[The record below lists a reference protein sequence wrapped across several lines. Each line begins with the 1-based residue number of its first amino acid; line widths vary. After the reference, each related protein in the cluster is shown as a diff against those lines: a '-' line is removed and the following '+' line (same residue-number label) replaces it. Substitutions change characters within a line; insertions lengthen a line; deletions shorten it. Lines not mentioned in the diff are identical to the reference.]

1 MADIFLSYNR
11 EDQATA
17 RLYADAFE
25 AAGLS
30 VWWDV
35 TLRAGETYDVV
46 TETALRE
53 ARAVVV
59 LWSPRSVLSRWVRA
73 EATIADRNRTLVPA
87 MIEQCERPIM
97 FELTQTADLTH
108 WNGDSA
114 DPAWQ
119 AFLTEVRRQAS
130 SSADELPAGPTSGPP
145 VSPVTDQSHELQAM
159 AQTAAATSSEKPTLG
174 KRSTVGIL
182 PFSNR
187 SASEEDDE
195 LVDALVEDLTAAIS
209 GNWGFRVLS
218 YRTMA
223 QYKGERID
231 IRQIAKDHDV
241 DYVME
246 GNLRRIGSKVRITAQ
261 LVDAHNGAIL
271 WTQKFDRPGT
281 ELFEL
286 LDDMVED
293 FTAHIGVQLEKIEL
307 DRAVKAEKP
316 DSAWDALKRA
326 WYSLTQTNTESIHY
340 AIANAKRAVE
350 LAPDYPVAVSTL
362 GLCLGILYQREG
374 SSDED
379 LLREALEHTRRALQ
393 MNGQHHIVQSQAS
406 LVNYYAQNWEDS
418 LRLAESAYETSPN
431 SMQTILALAGA
442 YTREERYDEAMAMIE
457 KFEAMMPRGLSL
469 IFAYITK
476 CWALYGMGR
485 IDEAI
490 ETASQMLKLVPSDH
504 TGLMMRPVLYAERGD
519 WDLALRDISELKRC
533 YPDETLE
540 LFLNTIMTSRLADS
554 VREQNAKMF
563 TELWNR
569 AEEQKEDQAAMSG
582 ASTQQ

>member
-73 EATIADRNRTLVPA
+73 EATIADRNRTLLPA

-108 WNGDSA
+108 WSGDSN
-114 DPAWQ
+114 DPVWQ
-119 AFLTEVRRQAS
+119 AFLTEVRRLAS
-130 SSADELPAGPTSGPP
+130 SSTDELPPGPTSGTPP
-145 VSPVTDQSHELQAM
+145 DQTHELQSM
-159 AQTAAATSSEKPTLG
+159 AQAAPAAPADKPTLG

-187 SASEEDDE
+187 STSAEDDE

-231 IRQIAKDHDV
+231 IRQIARDHDV
-241 DYVME
+241 DYIME
-246 GNLRRIGSKVRITAQ
+246 GNLRRLGAKVRITAQ
-261 LVDAHNGAIL
+261 LVDAQNGAIL

-293 FTAHIGVQLEKIEL
+293 FTAHIGVQLERIEL

-340 AIANAKRAVE
+340 AIANAKKAVE

-374 SSDED
+374 SSDEE
-379 LLREALEHTRRALQ
+379 LLKQALEHTTRALQ

-406 LVNYYAQNWEDS
+406 LVKYYAQQWEDS
-418 LRLAESAYETSPN
+418 LRLAEGAYETSPN

-457 KFEAMMPRGLSL
+457 RFEAMVPRGLSL
-469 IFAYITK
+469 IFALITK

-490 ETASQMLKLVPSDH
+490 EAASQMLKLVPSDH

-519 WDLALRDISELKRC
+519 WDLALRDIAELKRC

-554 VREQNAKMF
+554 VRERNAAMF
-563 TELWNR
+563 TELWKR
-569 AEEQKEDQAAMSG
+569 AEDQKEDQAAMSG
-582 ASTQQ
+582 ANITE

>member
-11 EDQATA
+11 EDQAVA
-17 RLYADAFE
+17 RQYADAFE

-35 TLRAGETYDVV
+35 TLRAGETYDIV
-46 TETALRE
+46 TENALRE
-53 ARAVVV
+53 AKAVVV
-59 LWSPRSVLSRWVRA
+59 LWSPRSVHSRWVRA
-73 EATIADRNRTLVPA
+73 EATIADRNKTFLPA

-108 WNGDSA
+108 WTGDQA

-119 AFLTEVRRQAS
+119 AFLAEVRRMAT
-130 SSADELPAGPTSGPP
+130 APDDERPSGPVGGP
-145 VSPVTDQSHELQAM
+145 PIEQQHELKTM
-159 AQTAAATSSEKPTLG
+159 AEPPPARPAKDDPLG
-174 KRSTVGIL
+174 KRSALGIL

-187 SASEEDDE
+187 SNSAEDDE

-231 IRQIAKDHDV
+231 IRQIARDHDV
-241 DYVME
+241 DYIME
-246 GNLRRIGSKVRITAQ
+246 GNLRRIGTKVRITSQ
-261 LVDAHNGAIL
+261 IVDARSGAIL

-293 FTAHIGVQLEKIEL
+293 FTAHLGVQLERIEL
-307 DRAVKAEKP
+307 DRAAKAEKP
-316 DSAWDALKRA
+316 ESAWDALKRA
-326 WYSLTQTNTESIHY
+326 WYSLTKTNQESIQY
-340 AIANAKRAVE
+340 AIDNARHAVQV
-350 LAPDYPVAVSTL
+350 APDYPVAISTL
-362 GLCLGILYQREG
+362 GLCLGIMYQREG
-374 SSDED
+374 SSDRAMLD
-379 LLREALEHTRRALQ
+379 EALEHTERALK
-393 MNGQHHIVQSQAS
+393 MNGQHHIVLSQAS
-406 LVNYYAQNWEDS
+406 LVKYYAQQWEDS

-442 YTREERYDEAMAMIE
+442 YTREERYDEAMELIE
-457 KFEAMMPRGLSL
+457 KFEAMIPRGLAA
-469 IFAYITK
+469 IFALITK

-485 IDEAI
+485 IDDAI
-490 ETASQMLKLVPSDH
+490 EAASQMLKVVPSDH

-519 WDLALRDISELKRC
+519 WELALRDIAELKRC

-554 VREQNAKMF
+554 MRERNAATFEK
-563 TELWNR
+563 LWKK
-569 AEEQKEDQAAMSG
+569 AEDGTSETAAMSS
-582 ASTQQ
+582 ASLER

>member
-17 RLYADAFE
+17 RQYADAFE

-73 EATIADRNRTLVPA
+73 EATIADRNRTLLPA

-108 WNGDSA
+108 WKGDRA
-114 DPAWQ
+114 DPAWR
-119 AFLTEVRRQAS
+119 AFLAEARRLANTSQD
-130 SSADELPAGPTSGPP
+130 DELPGPTSGPP
-145 VSPVTDQSHELQAM
+145 IEQQHELKSM
-159 AQTAAATSSEKPTLG
+159 AEISAPEQPRESSLG
-174 KRSTVGIL
+174 KRSTLGVL

-187 SASEEDDE
+187 SSSAEDDE

-223 QYKGERID
+223 QYKGEPID
-231 IRQIAKDHDV
+231 IRQIGRDHDV
-241 DYVME
+241 DYIME
-246 GNLRRIGSKVRITAQ
+246 GNLRRIGSNVRITAQ
-261 LVDAHNGAIL
+261 LVDARNGAIL
-271 WTQKFDRPGT
+271 WTRKFDRPGT

-293 FTAHIGVQLEKIEL
+293 FTAHIGVQLERIEL
-307 DRAVKAEKP
+307 DRAVKADKP

-340 AIANAKRAVE
+340 AIANAKKAVE

-374 SSDED
+374 SSDKE
-379 LLREALEHTRRALQ
+379 LLKEALEHTRRALQ

-406 LVNYYAQNWEDS
+406 LVHYYAQQWEDS

-457 KFEAMMPRGLSL
+457 RFEEMVPRGLAL
-469 IFAYITK
+469 IFNLITK

-490 ETASQMLKLVPSDH
+490 DAASQMLKVVPSDH

-519 WDLALRDISELKRC
+519 WDLALRDIAELKRC

-540 LFLNTIMTSRLADS
+540 LFLDTIMTSRLADS
-554 VREQNAKMF
+554 ARERNAKMF
-563 TELWNR
+563 EEVWNR
-569 AEEQKEDQAAMSG
+569 AEQSEGQSAAMSG
-582 ASTQQ
+582 ATMPN

>member
-108 WNGDSA
+108 WTGDST
-114 DPAWQ
+114 DPVWR
-119 AFLTEVRRQAS
+119 AFLTEVRRLAS
-130 SSADELPAGPTSGPP
+130 SSTDELPPGPTSGTPP
-145 VSPVTDQSHELQAM
+145 DQTHELQSM
-159 AQTAAATSSEKPTLG
+159 AQAAPAAPADKPTLG

-187 SASEEDDE
+187 STSAEDDE

-231 IRQIAKDHDV
+231 IRQIARDHDV
-241 DYVME
+241 DYIME
-246 GNLRRIGSKVRITAQ
+246 GNLRRLGAKVRITAQ
-261 LVDAHNGAIL
+261 LVDAQNGAIL

-293 FTAHIGVQLEKIEL
+293 FTAHIGVQLERIEL

-340 AIANAKRAVE
+340 AIANAEKAVE

-374 SSDED
+374 SSDEE
-379 LLREALEHTRRALQ
+379 LLKQALEHTTRALQ

-406 LVNYYAQNWEDS
+406 LVKYYAQQWEDS
-418 LRLAESAYETSPN
+418 LRLAEGAYETSPN

-457 KFEAMMPRGLSL
+457 RFEAMVPRGLSL
-469 IFAYITK
+469 IFALITK

-490 ETASQMLKLVPSDH
+490 EAASQMLKLVPSDH

-519 WDLALRDISELKRC
+519 WDLALRDIAELKRC

-554 VREQNAKMF
+554 VRERNAAMF
-563 TELWNR
+563 TELWKR
-569 AEEQKEDQAAMSG
+569 AEGQKEDQAAMSG
-582 ASTQQ
+582 ANITE